1 MVARVLCIGST
12 IPEGIFENQKGD
24 PQNLPRPATQ
34 CDHKDYASI
43 HVEDD
48 APFNCYAIQKMISSI
63 INGDLDVLFSWWNNL
78 ILLLTLQRGQL
89 LHRAINDL

>member
-1 MVARVLCIGST
+1 MDARVLCTAST
-12 IPEGIFENQKGD
+12 VPEGIFENQKGD

-34 CDHKDYASI
+34 CDHKGYASI

-48 APFNCYAIQKMISSI
+48 APINCYAIQKIISLEI
-63 INGDLDVLFSWWNNL
+63 DGDLDVLFSWWNNL